1 MLTLILPRLVLT
13 ITNHRE
19 HLSATLPRI
28 EQLEAELIDVQE
40 CLPSHYVWDAKNLF
54 LRAYEASRIPFLMFH
69 AWWHQTHC
77 DLFRFAVP
85 GIREGLPS
93 AEIALL
99 QADYAASCRE
109 KCFSHAL
116 AVSHIMSAAVEAGI
130 DLITDPSLA
139 MCAFHSARIISRLG
153 LPPLGNLPQEHIVE
167 RLQSC
172 ADALEEQ
179 AKLYP
184 TTAILRSGVL
194 DLIHDAQRSPRGSSP
209 IRSSWESGE
218 GSDEPD
224 AATRDVYS
232 KYSMTEEIRKLKFR
246 TDDSG
251 EGPQEQSSA
260 FVAASS
266 TSAQSPQARLTA
278 TEAGMPP
285 NDNGTTP
292 SREPQL
298 DSSIS
303 QAQVTT
309 GAAPMYPNFAA
320 TGAGPPLGYTTGY
333 DVAMTLGFDPR
344 YDNSQPD
351 IFLDSFWPSEVQEE
365 WWQGHANTQMGGAP

>member
-1 MLTLILPRLVLT
+1 MTARNGENVVIGSFTDTNRENRLVLT

-19 HLSATLPRI
+19 PLSNTLPRL
-28 EQLEAELIDVQE
+28 ELLEAELRDLQQ

-85 GIREGLPS
+85 GLREGLPS
-93 AEIALL
+93 SEIALL
-99 QADYAASCRE
+99 QPDFAASCRE
-109 KCFSHAL
+109 KCLSHAL

-153 LPPLGNLPQEHIVE
+153 LPPLGNLPPMQVLE
-167 RLQSC
+167 RLQAC

-184 TTAILRSGVL
+184 TTAILRSGAL

-209 IRSSWESGE
+209 MRVSWESGE
-218 GSDEPD
+218 GSDEQNT
-224 AATRDVYS
+224 ANRDVYS
-232 KYSMTEEIRKLKFR
+232 KYSVTEEIRKLKFR
-246 TDDSG
+246 VDEPGAPSCDSPFDRTACVQSQATRSLPNTTPPEAAKSFPG
-251 EGPQEQSSA
+251 LQEQ
-260 FVAASS
+260 
-266 TSAQSPQARLTA
+266 Q
-278 TEAGMPP
+278 PP
-285 NDNGTTP
+285 ELLAYN
-292 SREPQL
+292 
-298 DSSIS
+298 
-303 QAQVTT
+303 
-309 GAAPMYPNFAA
+309 NFATMA
-320 TGAGPPLGYTTGY
+320 STGITDSAGY

-351 IFLDSFWPSEVQEE
+351 IFLDSFWPLESQEE
-365 WWQGHANTQMGGAP
+365 WWGGPGSNHNHGGL

>member
-1 MLTLILPRLVLT
+1 
-13 ITNHRE
+13 
-19 HLSATLPRI
+19 
-28 EQLEAELIDVQE
+28 
-40 CLPSHYVWDAKNLF
+40 
-54 LRAYEASRIPFLMFH
+54 
-69 AWWHQTHC
+69 
-77 DLFRFAVP
+77 
-85 GIREGLPS
+85 
-93 AEIALL
+93 
-99 QADYAASCRE
+99 
-109 KCFSHAL
+109 
-116 AVSHIMSAAVEAGI
+116 MSAAVEAGI

-167 RLQSC
+167 RLRAC

-209 IRSSWESGE
+209 MRSSWESGE

-224 AATRDVYS
+224 ASTRDVYS

-251 EGPQEQSSA
+251 EGPQHQSPA
-260 FVAASS
+260 LAGSS
-266 TSAQSPQARLTA
+266 TSIPVPQARLTT
-278 TEAGMPP
+278 TEPGMPSSNNNTSSSGP
-285 NDNGTTP
+285 
-292 SREPQL
+292 PQL
-298 DSSIS
+298 NTSVS
-303 QAQVTT
+303 QPQ
-309 GAAPMYPNFAA
+309 GDAAATVPMYQNFAA
-320 TGAGPPLGYTTGY
+320 MGAGPPTGYTTGY

-351 IFLDSFWPSEVQEE
+351 MFLDSFWPSDVQEE
-365 WWQGHANTQMGGAP
+365 WWQGHANTQMGGVP